1 MALAAS
7 ESVRREQTVK
17 NHMHRILRQV
27 NAEDRYEAV
36 ETVRSFRALVVRLL
50 FLQIAGLGL
59 RPWLVSPA

>member
-36 ETVRSFRALVVRLL
+36 ETVRSFGLL
-50 FLQIAGLGL
+50 
-59 RPWLVSPA
+59 S